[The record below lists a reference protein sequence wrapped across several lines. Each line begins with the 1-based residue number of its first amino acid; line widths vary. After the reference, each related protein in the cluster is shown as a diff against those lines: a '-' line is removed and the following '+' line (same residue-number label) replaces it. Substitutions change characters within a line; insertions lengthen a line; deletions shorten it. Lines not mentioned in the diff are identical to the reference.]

1 MTSTLIA
8 ASAHLA
14 GGSSPDLSE
23 VEFGLMIAGHAFD
36 RWIVRCM
43 AAAGLPDLTRT
54 DVMVFHHVYHRQRPK
69 KLADICFTLNVEDT
83 HIVSYAL
90 KKLERLGM
98 VQGERASKEVFYSVT
113 EEGSTVL
120 KRYAEIREQCL
131 TSGLNGP
138 GGGGLE
144 FSRQLAH
151 TLRAVRP
158 VRPGR
163 SRGDFP
169 LIPITRIRRGA
180 RSAARSIRR
189 HRRRGNFVFRTT

>member
-90 KKLERLGM
+90 KKLERLKLLKSGRKGKEKT
-98 VQGERASKEVFYSVT
+98 VAITPAGEEAC
-113 EEGSTVL
+113 
-120 KRYAEIREQCL
+120 KRYAQIREQL
-131 TSGLNGP
+131 LVKSVLATGVDPTRLSEIAAAMRSLSG
-138 GGGGLE
+138 
-144 FSRQLAH
+144 QY
-151 TLRAVRP
+151 
-158 VRPGR
+158 
-163 SRGDFP
+163 DQ
-169 LIPITRIRRGA
+169 
-180 RSAARSIRR
+180 AARAAASL
-189 HRRRGNFVFRTT
+189 

>member
-1 MTSTLIA
+1 
-8 ASAHLA
+8 
-14 GGSSPDLSE
+14 
-23 VEFGLMIAGHAFD
+23 MIAGHAFD

-120 KRYAEIREQCL
+120 KRYAEIREQCS

-138 GGGGLE
+138 AAADWSSAAS
-144 FSRQLAH
+144 SRIRCARCPAC
-151 TLRAVRP
+151 TTR
-158 VRPGR
+158 R

-189 HRRRGNFVFRTT
+189 HRRRGNFCFQGLPDHEVAILD

>member
-1 MTSTLIA
+1 MDRAL
-8 ASAHLA
+8 H
-14 GGSSPDLSE
+14 GG
-23 VEFGLMIAGHAFD
+23 
-36 RWIVRCM
+36 
-43 AAAGLPDLTRT
+43 AGLPDLTRT

-151 TLRAVRP
+151 AARAVRP

-163 SRGDFP
+163 ARGDFP
-169 LIPITRIRRGA
+169 LTPIANTA
-180 RSAARSIRR
+180 RSPLRR
-189 HRRRGNFVFRTT
+189 PHPPASPPRQFCFQGLPDHEVAILD

>member
-1 MTSTLIA
+1 
-8 ASAHLA
+8 
-14 GGSSPDLSE
+14 
-23 VEFGLMIAGHAFD
+23 MIAGHAFD

-131 TSGLNGP
+131 TSGLNGGRRRTGVQP
-138 GGGGLE
+138 PA
-144 FSRQLAH
+144 RAYAA
-151 TLRAVRP
+151 RAVRP

-169 LIPITRIRRGA
+169 LIPIANTA
-180 RSAARSIRR
+180 RSPPPPAASAGIAAAAILFSGLPD
-189 HRRRGNFVFRTT
+189 HEVAILD

>member
-1 MTSTLIA
+1 
-8 ASAHLA
+8 
-14 GGSSPDLSE
+14 
-23 VEFGLMIAGHAFD
+23 MIAGHAFD

-120 KRYAEIREQCL
+120 KLR
-131 TSGLNGP
+131 GNP
-138 GGGGLE
+138 
-144 FSRQLAH
+144 
-151 TLRAVRP
+151 RAVPRP
-158 VRPGR
+158 P
-163 SRGDFP
+163 
-169 LIPITRIRRGA
+169 A
-180 RSAARSIRR
+180 
-189 HRRRGNFVFRTT
+189 

>member
-1 MTSTLIA
+1 
-8 ASAHLA
+8 
-14 GGSSPDLSE
+14 
-23 VEFGLMIAGHAFD
+23 MIAGHAFD

-138 GGGGLE
+138 RRRTGVQPPA
-144 FSRQLAH
+144 RAYAA
-151 TLRAVRP
+151 RAVRP

-169 LIPITRIRRGA
+169 LIPITRIRRGPA
-180 RSAARSIRR
+180 PPPAASAGIAAAAILFS
-189 HRRRGNFVFRTT
+189 RTT